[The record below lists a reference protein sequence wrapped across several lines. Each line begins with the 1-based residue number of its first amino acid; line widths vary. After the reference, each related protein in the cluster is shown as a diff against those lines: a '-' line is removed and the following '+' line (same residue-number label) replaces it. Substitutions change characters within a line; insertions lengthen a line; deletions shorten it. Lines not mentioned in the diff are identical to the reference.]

1 MRISN
6 LPTQQVSKKW
16 SIFFVYETLFYF
28 KWVFTSFL
36 EIYIYIYIIGL
47 GGVGNLHEILKFMK
61 YIIKKKKCA
70 KENNHTR

>member
-1 MRISN
+1 M
-6 LPTQQVSKKW
+6 
-16 SIFFVYETLFYF
+16 
-28 KWVFTSFL
+28 FTSFL